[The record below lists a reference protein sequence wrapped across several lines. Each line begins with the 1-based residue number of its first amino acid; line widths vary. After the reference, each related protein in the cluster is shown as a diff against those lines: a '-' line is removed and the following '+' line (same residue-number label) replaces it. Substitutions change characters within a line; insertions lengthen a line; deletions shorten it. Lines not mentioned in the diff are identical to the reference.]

1 VIGLAIA
8 FIVGGAAGRLLT
20 ASVNDLLMPIIAVI
34 VPGGEWRTAVF
45 YVGPIM
51 FLLGDLVGA
60 LIDFIIIALV
70 VLLLSKQP
78 AKTKLI
84 TQMFPFVPFLKAK
97 RYNKLSCKFLVGDY
111 MPKIKDIEGIGSIYA
126 KKLTDAGV
134 KTTED
139 LLKVGATAKGR
150 EELGKKTGI
159 ANKLILEWVNL
170 ADLYRIKGVGQEY
183 SDLLEEAGVDTVVEL
198 AKRVPENLHAKML
211 EVNEQKKLV
220 RRPPSLSAVKDWVEQ
235 AKKLKRI
242 VEY

>member
-1 VIGLAIA
+1 
-8 FIVGGAAGRLLT
+8 
-20 ASVNDLLMPIIAVI
+20 
-34 VPGGEWRTAVF
+34 
-45 YVGPIM
+45 
-51 FLLGDLVGA
+51 
-60 LIDFIIIALV
+60 
-70 VLLLSKQP
+70 
-78 AKTKLI
+78 
-84 TQMFPFVPFLKAK
+84 
-97 RYNKLSCKFLVGDY
+97 

-134 KTTED
+134 TTTED

-159 ANKLILEWVNL
+159 ASKLILEWVNL
-170 ADLYRIKGVGQEY
+170 ADLYRIKGIGQEY

-211 EVNEQKKLV
+211 EANEQKKLV

-235 AKKLKRI
+235 AQKQKRI